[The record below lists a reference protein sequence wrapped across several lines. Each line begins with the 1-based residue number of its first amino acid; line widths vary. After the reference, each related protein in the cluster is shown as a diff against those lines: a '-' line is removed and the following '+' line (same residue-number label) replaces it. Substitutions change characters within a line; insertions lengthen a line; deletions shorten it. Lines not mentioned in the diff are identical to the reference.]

1 MYGHQKECSIL
12 NLVLGNMF
20 DFNFEHKICSKL
32 FNNSS
37 SITYFKNGHKARLCY
52 YFVLRCQQTS
62 EGERAEYACRDQT
75 FLDVI
80 LSVLLVKQLRYV
92 VFVRHSRVYP
102 NLRIFRNHF

>member
-37 SITYFKNGHKARLCY
+37 RITYLKNGHKARLCY

-102 NLRIFRNHF
+102 IA